1 MTFSSFHVATCLLA
15 TCLVLPPAAATAQ
28 TGNVNDCT
36 LIKDAIAL
44 RDCILRYGNVRT
56 QPPATIESPGPI
68 TAPSTESATS
78 LDSEIVEVPATVP
91 GKKPAKRSDKGAPK
105 RPVAHLD
112 AKAAPPPPSPPLPKP
127 NPKDTLTHIEQI
139 DLSKVKP

>member
-1 MTFSSFHVATCLLA
+1 MKVSSFHVAAGLLA
-15 TCLVLPPAAATAQ
+15 TGLVLPPVSAPAQ

-56 QPPATIESPGPI
+56 QPPATIESPGP
-68 TAPSTESATS
+68 TTATPTDPAPSV
-78 LDSEIVEVPATVP
+78 DSEIVEVPATAP
-91 GKKPAKRSDKGAPK
+91 GKKPTKRSEKASPK
-105 RPVAHLD
+105 RPVANLD
-112 AKAAPPPPSPPLPKP
+112 AKAAPQPPSPPLPKP
-127 NPKDTLTHIEQI
+127 NPRDTLTHIEQI